1 MKEVCYNATDK
12 ELRQKEVSWSGGGG
26 DTKPAD
32 SSKKETITFYQIKN
46 ARSFGYSLLIPPAMF
61 NNQGQHRRKQ
71 NVREMDME
79 VKTVKGPQDPPRALL
94 D

>member
-46 ARSFGYSLLIPPAMF
+46 ARFFWL
-61 NNQGQHRRKQ
+61 
-71 NVREMDME
+71 
-79 VKTVKGPQDPPRALL
+79 
-94 D
+94 